1 MKVTVADFDAE
12 KTVSDEFRNIFD
24 KHCEVFFTARIF
36 VDGHFPEK
44 RLLLLWSPW
53 SSMNRMTCS
62 IRRTVSILK
71 KSVLGVGQFTL
82 LFAFLTE
89 SPIKNG
95 RKEIFHLKKNIKSQ
109 RSAALLFSKR
119 TEIDNKLIRN

>member
-24 KHCEVFFTARIF
+24 KHCDMVFFTARIF

-53 SSMNRMTCS
+53 SSMNQMTEK
-62 IRRTVSILK
+62 LK
-71 KSVLGVGQFTL
+71 AQIFLSRLVLSEELCPF
-82 LFAFLTE
+82 
-89 SPIKNG
+89 
-95 RKEIFHLKKNIKSQ
+95 
-109 RSAALLFSKR
+109 
-119 TEIDNKLIRN
+119 